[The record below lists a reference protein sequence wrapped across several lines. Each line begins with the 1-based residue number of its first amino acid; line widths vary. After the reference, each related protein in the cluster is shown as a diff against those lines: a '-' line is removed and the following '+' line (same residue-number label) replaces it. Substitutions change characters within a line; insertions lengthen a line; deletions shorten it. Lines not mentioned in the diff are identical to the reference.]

1 MNFNKFVRFD
11 HIRYLTNENFVQ
23 QRAKLMYSYQELMH
37 VCNFTFGKPRFTARA
52 ANVLRGCFCFT

>member
-37 VCNFTFGKPRFTARA
+37 VCKPRFTARA